1 MQVPVL
7 AKRPFSTLNLLYR
20 FTADPNCLPEPS
32 ASLAHLLPPAA
43 GHPRSTCAGAGA
55 EVSSSHQ
62 PLLHGG
68 DGLGQQLVHGRRRS
82 PIRRRSSPPRGQL
95 RSLPTRPAWR
105 GRRHSPARRR
115 SGLSADGKPRAAV
128 SPHPPAAELAHTASA
143 AWPAALA
150 HTPAEHALAAGGA
163 RRRSRLGV
171 ARNASLHAADRALP
185 RSRPPASR
193 AAPTYGRG
201 WPNSLQQSS
210 IPPCGT
216 SIQSQQM
223 SI

>member
-1 MQVPVL
+1 M
-7 AKRPFSTLNLLYR
+7 LYR
-20 FTADPNCLPEPS
+20 VTAGPNCLPEPS

-43 GHPRSTCAGAGA
+43 GHPRSTCAEASA

-68 DGLGQQLVHGRRRS
+68 DGLGQQLVRGRRWS
-82 PIRRRSSPPRGQL
+82 PVRRLSSPPRGQ
-95 RSLPTRPAWR
+95 RPSPASCGACPR
-105 GRRHSPARRR
+105 GRRHSLARWR

-128 SPHPPAAELAHTASA
+128 SPHPPAAELAHTASV

-163 RRRSRLGV
+163 RRRNRLGM
-171 ARNASLHAADRALP
+171 ARNASLHAAGRALP
-185 RSRPPASR
+185 RSRLPASR

-216 SIQSQQM
+216 SIQSQRM